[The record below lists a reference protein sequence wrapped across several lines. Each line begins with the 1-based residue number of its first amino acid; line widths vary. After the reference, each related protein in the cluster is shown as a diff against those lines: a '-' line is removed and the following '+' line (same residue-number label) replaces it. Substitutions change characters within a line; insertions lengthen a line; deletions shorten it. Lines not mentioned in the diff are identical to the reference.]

1 MPNVF
6 ERVYVWEMPV
16 RILHWFHV
24 ASIFTLA
31 ITGIYIGHPFIG
43 LAIGPQPTRLLVT
56 DWMRAIHFVSAYVF
70 GIGFFVRGYWLFAG
84 NRYANWRGWIPVGRE
99 RWSFLWRQLRY
110 YLFLDSD
117 RPSYPG
123 HNPVAGLTY
132 TMLGVLIAAQG
143 ITGLALYSD
152 PFPSGFWHVTFGQ
165 LNEFLGDQ
173 TLRAIHHGLMYLF
186 VIFFVVHL
194 YMAVLADI
202 EERSGGITSI
212 ISGVKFEE
220 FEEDQ

>member
-1 MPNVF
+1 VF
-6 ERVYVWEMPV
+6 SRVYVWELPV
-16 RILHWFHV
+16 RVLHWFHV

-43 LAIGPQPTRLLVT
+43 LAIGPQPTRVLVT
-56 DWMRAIHFVSAYVF
+56 DWIRAIHFVSAYVF
-70 GIGFFVRGYWLFAG
+70 GLGFLARAYWLVAG
-84 NRYANWRGWIPVGRE
+84 NKYASWRGWIPASRE
-99 RWSFLWRQLRY
+99 RWSFLWRQLKY
-110 YLFLDSD
+110 YLFLASK

-132 TMLGVLIAAQG
+132 LMLGALIAAQG

-152 PFPSGFWHVTFGQ
+152 PFTSGFWYATFGQ
-165 LNEFLGDQ
+165 LDEFVGDQ
-173 TLRAIHHGLMYLF
+173 TLRLIHHGLMYLF
-186 VIFFVVHL
+186 VVFFVIHL

-220 FEEDQ
+220 LSKDQ

>member
-1 MPNVF
+1 MLK
-6 ERVYVWEMPV
+6 RVYVWEAPV
-16 RILHWFHV
+16 RVFHWLHV

-43 LAIGPQPTRLLVT
+43 LAIGPQDTRVLVT
-56 DWMRAIHFVSAYVF
+56 GWMRATHFVSAYVF
-70 GIGFFVRGYWLFAG
+70 GLGFMARTYWLVAG
-84 NRYANWRGWIPVGRE
+84 NEYASWRGWIPIGRE
-99 RWSFLWRQLRY
+99 RWSFLWQQLKY
-110 YLFLDSD
+110 YLFLDSE

-132 TMLGVLIAAQG
+132 LVLAVLIVAQG

-152 PFPSGFWHVTFGQ
+152 PFTSGFWHVTFGQ
-165 LNEFLGDQ
+165 MDQFLPDQ
-173 TLRAIHHGLMYLF
+173 TIRLIHHGLMYLF
-186 VIFFVVHL
+186 VVFFVVHL

-202 EERSGGITSI
+202 EERNAGITSI

-220 FEEDQ
+220 LGEEK